1 MPAHDALAAVA
12 PAPLRVYCLCAQW
25 CGTCTEYRAVFEGM
39 SAQWPGVHWQWVDIE
54 DEADCVDPVE
64 VENFP
69 TLLITQ
75 GDSVRFFGTVM
86 PHAGTLQR
94 LVQNQ
99 LEGGSTGVD
108 APEIRALAQRLQ
120 PASEG

>member
-1 MPAHDALAAVA
+1 MPAHDAYA
-12 PAPLRVYCLCAQW
+12 PPHALRVYCLCAQW
-25 CGTCTEYRAVFEGM
+25 CGTCTEYRTVFEAM
-39 SAQWPGVHWQWVDIE
+39 AAQWPAVQWQWVDIE
-54 DEADCVDPVE
+54 DEADRVDPVE

-75 GDSVRFFGTVM
+75 GEIVRFFGTVM

-99 LEGGSTGVD
+99 LDGSSTVVD
-108 APEIRALAQRLQ
+108 AAEVRALAQRLQ
-120 PASEG
+120 AASGG